1 MTERLFL
8 IHAVLFLQN
17 GSDSHASVHGSLMRQ
32 LGCEVPARKLMP
44 SWRLRS
50 HHGPNLRHPEL
61 ASSSSGPNTVDS
73 GSACRRTAST
83 VTALRAL
90 ETFRGQ
96 NGISKQSICQ
106 QYIVRKT
113 SCPVSGCALKKRR
126 MPECYIRNVQVKIGR
141 ETAGQAW
148 CPNWSLLCCWLGVG
162 RIHPCCQQLWHCRQP
177 KFVKQGL
184 CMHMWES

>member
-32 LGCEVPARKLMP
+32 LGCEDPARKLMP

-50 HHGPNLRHPEL
+50 HHGPNLRHHEL
-61 ASSSSGPNTVDS
+61 ASSSSGPNTAVDS

-113 SCPVSGCALKKRR
+113 SCPASGCALKKRR
-126 MPECYIRNVQVKIGR
+126 MLSECTGQDR
-141 ETAGQAW
+141 AGNSRASMVPQLVFAVLLAG
-148 CPNWSLLCCWLGVG
+148 CGPYPSLLSTIVALQAAQV
-162 RIHPCCQQLWHCRQP
+162 CQA
-177 KFVKQGL
+177 GA
-184 CMHMWES
+184 MHAYVHR